1 MGGRCETDNENPGVG
16 VAEAWDRPAPV
27 RLVAEA
33 GDLFAGDSLAP
44 LDQARAASAG
54 DDLGRQLGQPRPPAS
69 GRFLVYL
76 SNNLSSRRDTIA
88 SPIAPM
94 TSKYATWTSIHGPT
108 TPVVRPRSRSTPWYS
123 GVRVT
128 IVRIGSG

>member
-1 MGGRCETDNENPGVG
+1 MGGRCETDDEDPGVG
-16 VAEAWDRPAPV
+16 VAETWDWPAPV
-27 RLVAEA
+27 GLVAEA
-33 GDLFAGDSLAP
+33 GDLLAGDALSP
-44 LDQARAASAG
+44 LDQPRTQAAG
-54 DDLGRQLGQPRPPAS
+54 DDLGGEVGQPRAPAS

-76 SNNLSSRRDTIA
+76 SNNLSSRRDTIT

-94 TSKYATWTSIHGPT
+94 TSRYATWTSIHGPT
-108 TPVVRPRSRSTPWYS
+108 TPVVRPRRRSTPWYS